1 MKKIALIILTLFM
14 ITVITFILFEEYQ
27 INKFYIIDK

>member
-14 ITVITFILFEEYQ
+14 ITVTTFILFEEYQ
-27 INKFYIIDK
+27 INKFYMIDK